1 MRRKYIMIF
10 LMGLLCLVCSAELHA
25 QYCVLLKYDDN
36 GNRTNLS
43 VRECFVESRNVGQQE
58 IIGEEISEGN
68 NDGLIVYPNPN
79 KGIFNIELCD
89 EVDEKYEAV
98 LQIYDNR
105 GVMLSECEFI
115 RSVSVD
121 IGNNPAGL
129 YLLRIIRGEEM
140 YNRIVVKL

>member
-68 NDGLIVYPNPN
+68 NDGLIVYHSICVCFFQR
-79 KGIFNIELCD
+79 K
-89 EVDEKYEAV
+89 
-98 LQIYDNR
+98 
-105 GVMLSECEFI
+105 
-115 RSVSVD
+115 
-121 IGNNPAGL
+121 
-129 YLLRIIRGEEM
+129 
-140 YNRIVVKL
+140 